1 VHATPRLCGGGA
13 GISWKEGSRVSINT
27 DRVGKM
33 FFFEKENQET
43 FDTLRTLPANR
54 APRVKRL
61 LRLFYRKE
69 DLPS

>member
-1 VHATPRLCGGGA
+1 
-13 GISWKEGSRVSINT
+13 
-27 DRVGKM
+27 M